1 MRSEGNIYIYRRH
14 KRTVDLFFAK
24 KFYVNQ
30 LTFCPSG
37 NPGSQTARD
46 SSLTSKSWT
55 CPMLSPTL
63 SKPSCSMP
71 NVGTSVFKS
80 SPKTFPKPR
89 RNCINIKQSETACPG
104 RMSPGIREK
113 SGRGWTER
121 ECKNRIL
128 CFLTHLRFIQKR
140 QI

>member
-1 MRSEGNIYIYRRH
+1 MRREVNYNYQHNKPYLWIHFQQKESYI
-14 KRTVDLFFAK
+14 
-24 KFYVNQ
+24 NQ
-30 LTFCPSG
+30 LTFCPGG

-71 NVGTSVFKS
+71 NVGTSAFKS

-113 SGRGWTER
+113 SGRGWTKR
-121 ECKNRIL
+121 VCKNRSL
-128 CFLTHLRFIQKR
+128 RLLTPLSSIEKTY
-140 QI
+140 